1 MSPFAGVLPATA
13 TPVAPALPLIS
24 IVPLPVQEEL
34 VLSAVLKIV
43 SSAQRAVYAS
53 KDALESSQFELSF
66 DLDVPLPSASKC
78 FCCRGVKAAVE
89 VSRPLSKCRGC
100 WRGVKAAVEV
110 FDAAVEVSRLL
121 LRCDATVE
129 VLRPPSRCSRLLPRC
144 EAAVEVSRLLSN
156 C

>member
-1 MSPFAGVLPATA
+1 MSPFVGVPPATA

-66 DLDVPLPSASKC
+66 ALDVPLPSASKC
-78 FCCRGVKAAVE
+78 YCCRGVK
-89 VSRPLSKCRGC
+89 
-100 WRGVKAAVEV
+100 
-110 FDAAVEVSRLL
+110 AAVEVSRLL

-129 VLRPPSRCSRLLPRC
+129 VLRPPSRFSRLLPRC